1 MGAVEAVMTMTM
13 VAVPAVMGTA
23 VNIRIINVIGAV

>member
-13 VAVPAVMGTA
+13 VAVPAVMGIA
-23 VNIRIINVIGAV
+23 VNIRVIIVIRAI